1 MSDRQGSRAENP
13 GRASD
18 AERAQWGAWMA
29 AAQRGEVEP
38 YRRLLEALL
47 PEIRRF
53 AVRRLRD
60 LTAAEDVV
68 QNVLLSLHRA
78 RHTYRP
84 ERPFEPWIWA
94 IARNAL
100 IDAQR
105 ARRARALREVPLEE
119 AVESAEAEPARSLA
133 ISPELRRALES
144 IPAAQRQAVE
154 LVQIEGLS
162 VAEAAARAGTT
173 TGALKVRA
181 HRGYRALRR
190 LLGAEPT

>member
-1 MSDRQGSRAENP
+1 MV
-13 GRASD
+13 
-18 AERAQWGAWMA
+18 
-29 AAQRGEVEP
+29 AAQRGDAAS
-38 YRRLLEALL
+38 YKLLLETLL
-47 PEIRRF
+47 PEIRKF

-60 LTAAEDVV
+60 LAAAEDVV

-84 ERPFEPWIWA
+84 ERSFEPWFWA

-100 IDAQR
+100 IDALRSRRVR
-105 ARRARALREVPLEE
+105 AVREVPLEE
-119 AVESAEAEPARSLA
+119 ALDSAEAEPERSLA
-133 ISPELRRALES
+133 ISPELQRALES

-162 VAEAAARAGTT
+162 VSEAALRAGTT
-173 TGALKVRA
+173 PGALKVRA

-190 LLGAEPT
+190 LLGTEPT

>member
-1 MSDRQGSRAENP
+1 M
-13 GRASD
+13 ASD
-18 AERAQWGAWMA
+18 TDRSQWGIWMA
-29 AAQRGEVEP
+29 AAQRGESEC
-38 YRRLLEALL
+38 YRRLLETLL
-47 PEIRRF
+47 PEIRKF

-60 LTAAEDVV
+60 LAAAEDVV

-84 ERPFEPWIWA
+84 ERPFEPWFWA

-105 ARRARALREVPLEE
+105 SRRVRETREVALEE
-119 AVESAEAEPARSLA
+119 AIDSAVAEPPRSLG
-133 ISPELRRALES
+133 ISAELRRALES
-144 IPAAQRQAVE
+144 IPPAQRQAVE

-162 VAEAAARAGTT
+162 VSEAAARAGTT
-173 TGALKVRA
+173 PGALKVRA

-190 LLGAEPT
+190 LLGTEPT

>member
-1 MSDRQGSRAENP
+1 
-13 GRASD
+13 
-18 AERAQWGAWMA
+18 MA

-105 ARRARALREVPLEE
+105 SRRARAVREVPLEE
-119 AVESAEAEPARSLA
+119 ALESAEAEPVRSLA

-173 TGALKVRA
+173 AGALKVRA

-190 LLGAEPT
+190 LLGTEPT

>member
-1 MSDRQGSRAENP
+1 MSQRKSPRGETGSGEA
-13 GRASD
+13 G
-18 AERAQWGAWMA
+18 ERAQWGQWMA
-29 AAQRGEVEP
+29 AAQRGESAS
-38 YRRLLEALL
+38 YQRLLEALL

-78 RHTYRP
+78 RHTYRA
-84 ERPFEPWIWA
+84 ERPFEPWFWA

-105 ARRARALREVPLEE
+105 SRRVRSVREVPLED
-119 AVESAEAEPARSLA
+119 ALDSAEAPPPRSMA
-133 ISPELRRALES
+133 ISPELQRALES

-162 VAEAAARAGTT
+162 VSEAAARAGTT
-173 TGALKVRA
+173 PGALKVRA

-190 LLGAEPT
+190 LLGAEQT